1 MSHIE
6 PPNLGNIITSS
17 TARKIIY
24 GVYGIAVVI
33 LGAAQV
39 AFASTPA
46 WGGQPDWLTAALNVA
61 AYLAIPVSALALA
74 NTPKPVE

>member
-1 MSHIE
+1 MSDT
-6 PPNLGNIITSS
+6 PPNLGNIITSA

-39 AFASTPA
+39 GYSTLGP
-46 WGGQPDWLTAALNVA
+46 QPSWLSVALNVA
-61 AYLAIPVSALALA
+61 AYLAVPISALALA
-74 NTPKPVE
+74 NTSKPAE